1 MGVPNLYNVM
11 IIGYEHSFSKNW
23 AYLDATM
30 EAGNKLHCHKQEKG
44 LERISHII
52 RKIFQIMLFSLKIR
66 NKALLESVNFY
77 LQQLE

>member
-1 MGVPNLYNVM
+1 
-11 IIGYEHSFSKNW
+11 
-23 AYLDATM
+23 M